1 MTDTTGQ
8 KAPAPAMEFET
19 YRAARN
25 QWWDVWDQ
33 FKTHKGALFG
43 LGFFVFILLFVF
55 IGPLIWT
62 LDPQFIDIRARNSGP
77 SLAHPLGTDQLGR
90 DTLARMMA
98 GGQTSI
104 AVGLTA
110 MLLALFLGTLIGVLA
125 GYFRKVDGLLMRTTD
140 LFLALPLLPLL
151 LVIIML
157 YRDNLRAAFG
167 PEGGIFVLIV
177 VVIGATSWMQT
188 ARVVRGDVLALKER
202 EFVLAAKSI
211 GTPPHRMITR
221 HLLPNVMSPIM
232 VSATLGIANA
242 IITESA
248 LSFLGLGFP
257 SDFPTWGRL
266 LFDATDWLT
275 QNPERVIWPGLAI
288 SLTVLSVNYIGDG
301 LRDALRPAHPR
312 ALRPARRTLPNV
324 PRPAKAGGRFRFM
337 RFPCPGSTSPSPSWA
352 RSSARPRSRPPM
364 GSPASVPAC
373 WWCWATQSPSTC
385 WLRFCAPSR
394 WALPMRS
401 GQARA
406 SPLSRS

>member
-1 MTDTTGQ
+1 MTETADRTE
-8 KAPAPAMEFET
+8 PAPALEA
-19 YRAARN
+19 YRPPRN

-43 LGFFVFILLFVF
+43 LGFFVFTLLFVF

-62 LDPQFIDIRARNSGP
+62 LDAQYIDIRARNAGP
-77 SLAHPLGTDQLGR
+77 SLAHSMGTDQLGR
-90 DTLARMMA
+90 DTMARMMA

-110 MLLALFLGTLIGVLA
+110 MALALILGTLVGVLA
-125 GYFRKVDGLLMRTTD
+125 GYFRRLDGLLMRTTD
-140 LFLALPLLPLL
+140 LFLAMPLLPLL
-151 LVIIML
+151 LVTIML
-157 YRDNLRAAFG
+157 FRDPLRANFG
-167 PEGGIFVLIV
+167 PEGGIFILIV
-177 VVIGATSWMQT
+177 VMIGVTSWMQT
-188 ARVVRGDVLALKER
+188 ARVVRADVLALKER
-202 EFVLAAKSI
+202 EFVLAARSI
-211 GTPPHRMITR
+211 GTPSHRMITR

-301 LRDALRPAHPR
+301 LRDALDPR
-312 ALRPARRTLPNV
+312 IR
-324 PRPAKAGGRFRFM
+324 GR
-337 RFPCPGSTSPSPSWA
+337 
-352 RSSARPRSRPPM
+352 
-364 GSPASVPAC
+364 
-373 WWCWATQSPSTC
+373 
-385 WLRFCAPSR
+385 
-394 WALPMRS
+394 
-401 GQARA
+401 
-406 SPLSRS
+406 